1 MAPIIHCVRHAQG
14 YHNLSVANHSMPD
27 PSLTPFGEEQCSN
40 LAKDFPYHN
49 SIGAIV
55 ASPLRRTIYTA
66 LYAFKPLIEKGM
78 PVIALPEVCETAD
91 VPCDTG
97 SDIGVLKEE
106 MKGKPVDLSRV
117 KEGWNVKTGKW
128 APTADAI
135 EDRARE
141 ARLLLKARP
150 EEEIVVV
157 THGGFLHYFT
167 EDWSD
172 FNKIMGTGWKNVEY
186 RSYKFADE
194 DDENASLV
202 ETKQSRESRRG
213 SEIPLT
219 KEERMNLRETAKKT
233 WQEGGDLHPVQAV
246 QAKV

>member
-1 MAPIIHCVRHAQG
+1 
-14 YHNLSVANHSMPD
+14 MPD
-27 PSLTPFGEEQCSN
+27 PSLTPFGEEQCHN
-40 LAKDFPYHN
+40 LAQDFPYQS

-66 LYAFKPLIEKGM
+66 LYGFKPLIEKGM

-97 SDIGVLKEE
+97 SDISVLKEE
-106 MKGKPVDLSRV
+106 MKDKPVDLSRV

-135 EDRARE
+135 EKRARE
-141 ARLLLKARP
+141 ARQWLKARP
-150 EEEIVVV
+150 EEAIVVV

-172 FNKIMGTGWKNVEY
+172 FNKAMGKHRRWEIDE
-186 RSYKFADE
+186 RSRLI
-194 DDENASLV
+194 NTV
-202 ETKQSRESRRG
+202 
-213 SEIPLT
+213 
-219 KEERMNLRETAKKT
+219 
-233 WQEGGDLHPVQAV
+233 
-246 QAKV
+246 